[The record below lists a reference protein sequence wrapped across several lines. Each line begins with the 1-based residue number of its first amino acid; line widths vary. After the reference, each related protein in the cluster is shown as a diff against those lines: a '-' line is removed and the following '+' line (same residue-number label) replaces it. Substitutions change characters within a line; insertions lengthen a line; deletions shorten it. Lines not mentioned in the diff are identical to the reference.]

1 MRTGK
6 RDRNA
11 EWRKDDNRSDVRVR
25 NEQTNQQRVKALET
39 GQCHGDRWSRCGRSV
54 SVGRTVGVQVR
65 RKYKVTSRCKR
76 IRLQNKTGNQ
86 QGRSTM
92 IVTWNNQNHKV
103 RILCLKSYMTNWSL
117 LDIDNC
123 FFALTFDSGVNTD
136 YGCGNGCRKLKPST
150 SKLFPYNPHVLF
162 AIQFAT
168 RLDFS
173 HKYDGCIMTQRKCT
187 CHCTSKTSRD
197 ITFPGCYPRGNG
209 GTAGITAETL
219 HCKGKR
225 TLLMEEAKKVIR
237 ESDKKLVK

>member
-1 MRTGK
+1 MIYYPKWDAGNKTLAKENPDNVTVKQKQRTIHKSKGKKNAEHREHMRTGK

-103 RILCLKSYMTNWSL
+103 RILCVSSL
-117 LDIDNC
+117 IWQIEVC
-123 FFALTFDSGVNTD
+123 
-136 YGCGNGCRKLKPST
+136 
-150 SKLFPYNPHVLF
+150 
-162 AIQFAT
+162 
-168 RLDFS
+168 
-173 HKYDGCIMTQRKCT
+173 
-187 CHCTSKTSRD
+187 
-197 ITFPGCYPRGNG
+197 
-209 GTAGITAETL
+209 
-219 HCKGKR
+219 
-225 TLLMEEAKKVIR
+225 
-237 ESDKKLVK
+237 